1 MFCMIV
7 GALWVYAKATQLRTP
22 PLLALGLVVA
32 FAWTARLLVL
42 GDRNAFL
49 LFALVIGGGYFTFVR
64 RASRVVIAVALSV
77 WMVVYRS
84 IEVLRF
90 TPNWYR
96 AGNIWSLIQNSPYYQ
111 QTSGESSLNI
121 TTIGVR
127 ATVEKFPYV
136 YDFTHGVLKLIQ
148 FSTIIPFSG
157 KLYLPY
163 LNPDYT
169 SSAVMLGDIMLP
181 AEATYEPGTNVI
193 SDSYIDFGVP
203 GVVVMLFGIGL
214 FAKAIRNYVA
224 RDPGDAHRV
233 VMYLLTMALLAEL
246 PRYAIE
252 VPART
257 LAWAL
262 IFSALVGALAG
273 QLNARAAA
281 SPMARTVHE
290 RPAVAMRQRP

>member
-1 MFCMIV
+1 MF
-7 GALWVYAKATQLRTP
+7 
-22 PLLALGLVVA
+22 
-32 FAWTARLLVL
+32 
-42 GDRNAFL
+42 
-49 LFALVIGGGYFTFVR
+49 
-64 RASRVVIAVALSV
+64 
-77 WMVVYRS
+77 VYRS

-96 AGNIWSLIQNSPYYQ
+96 SGNIWALIQNSPYSQ

-148 FSTIIPFSG
+148 LSTIVPFSG
-157 KLYLPY
+157 KIYLPY

-169 SSAVMLGDIMLP
+169 SSAVILGDIMLP
-181 AEATYEPGTNVI
+181 TAAKYEPGTNVI
-193 SDSYIDFGVP
+193 SDSYIDFGVL
-203 GVVVMLFGIGL
+203 GVVVILFGIGF

-224 RDPGDAHRV
+224 RDPNDAHRV

-262 IFSALVGALAG
+262 IFSAIVGAVAG
-273 QLNARAAA
+273 RFGSHAATSPVA
-281 SPMARTVHE
+281 SKIHE
-290 RPAVAMRQRP
+290 RPAV